1 MAGRCWSSTANCSVA
16 PNRRHPPV
24 ADAAAVIAA
33 ALPVAQAAARA
44 AAEQILPYYRRAG
57 VDVERKADASP
68 VTEADRAA
76 ERAIR
81 AHIGAAFPGH
91 AIWGE
96 EYGGNAT
103 LDGWLWLVDPLDG
116 TKSFVRGNP
125 VFSTQIALWHD
136 GVPMLGVS
144 HCPVSGESAWATRG
158 GGAFVDGERV
168 RCLATSRIEDAA
180 ISTGNLKRLAAGA
193 SWPALAGLIGRAW
206 RIRGYGDYLHYHLL
220 ARGGVDA
227 VIESDVHVLDIAA
240 LCLIVEEA
248 GGCFTDLAGRAVS
261 LGSTSVLAAATPEL
275 HGSLLRE
282 LAFVSP

>member
-1 MAGRCWSSTANCSVA
+1 M
-16 PNRRHPPV
+16 
-24 ADAAAVIAA
+24 ADATGLIAA

-44 AAEQILPYYRRAG
+44 AAQEILPYYRRDD

-81 AHIGAAFPGH
+81 AHIGAAFPDH

-96 EYGGNAT
+96 EYGGDAT
-103 LDGWLWLVDPLDG
+103 RGGWLWLVDPLDG

-144 HCPVSGESAWATRG
+144 HCPVTGESAWATRG
-158 GGAFVDGERV
+158 GGAFIDGERV
-168 RCLATSRIEDAA
+168 RCLETTRVEDAA
-180 ISTGNLKRLAAGA
+180 ISTGNLKTLAAGA
-193 SWPALAGLIGRAW
+193 SWQALAGVVRRAW
-206 RIRGYGDYLHYHLL
+206 RGRGYGDYLHYHLL

-248 GGCFTDLAGRAVS
+248 GGRFTDLAGRAVT
-261 LGSTSVLAAATPEL
+261 LETTSVLAAATRAL
-275 HGSLLRE
+275 HSTLLDE
-282 LAFVSP
+282 LAFTSG